1 MKKLRF
7 TVALIATSLAPM
19 AAQAQTCSINDLTVA
34 AIACRGSLS
43 PGNLNGDV
51 SETNYLTSQFT
62 GVWTYVGKTDDS
74 GFGPFTSDPKG
85 LTTGTLTFDTKVMG
99 LFVIGLKASTTYSYY
114 EFNGGQSG
122 IASLQFSTIGTATNS
137 QGKAQ
142 DLSHAAL
149 YLGPLGSTPPRLTAP
164 EPSTYVLMAA
174 GLAALGLVSRRR
186 RNIA

>member
-34 AIACRGSLS
+34 AMACRGSFS

-62 GVWTYVGKTDDS
+62 GVWTYVGKSDDS
-74 GFGPFTSDPKG
+74 GFGPFTASP
-85 LTTGTLTFDTKVMG
+85 TSPTGTLTFDAPIKG
-99 LFVIGLKASTTYSYY
+99 LFVIGLKASNTYSYY

-122 IASLQFSTIGTATNS
+122 IASLQFSTIGSATNKS
-137 QGKAQ
+137 GDAQG
-142 DLSHAAL
+142 LSHAAL